1 MNNKFVVS
9 ENTEIILDGE
19 KYLLEKGDVVV
30 LEKKVD
36 GREVEYPVNDK
47 EHTQSAIGY
56 IMKYKDRKDESGQKA
71 RRNKAKVARAAK
83 RFGIE
88 LPKDW

>member
-1 MNNKFVVS
+1 MEKMVVT
-9 ENTEIILDGE
+9 ENTEIVLNGK
-19 KYLLEKGDVVV
+19 KYLLEEGDVII
-30 LEKKVD
+30 LEKEID
-36 GREVEYPVNDK
+36 GREVEYPVTDK

-56 IMKYKDRKDESGQKA
+56 IMKYKDRKDEAGKKA

-88 LPKDW
+88 LPENW